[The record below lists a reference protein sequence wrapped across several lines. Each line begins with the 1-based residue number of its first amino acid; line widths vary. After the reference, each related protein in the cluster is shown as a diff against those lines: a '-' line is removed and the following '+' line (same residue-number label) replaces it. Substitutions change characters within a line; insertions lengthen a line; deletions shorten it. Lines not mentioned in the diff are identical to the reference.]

1 MAIVVIAATISSI
14 TAGMLNIV
22 QANAEKSN
30 PCIDNTDKTCQHY
43 NNGNDKLVGSPHYPC
58 CGGEATGDPHGQ
70 SQFNPEKGN
79 PHCGAAEGCAKL

>member
-1 MAIVVIAATISSI
+1 
-14 TAGMLNIV
+14 MLNIV

-70 SQFNPEKGN
+70 SQFNPEKAIHTVVLQKVAQN
-79 PHCGAAEGCAKL
+79 FKHIQFFL